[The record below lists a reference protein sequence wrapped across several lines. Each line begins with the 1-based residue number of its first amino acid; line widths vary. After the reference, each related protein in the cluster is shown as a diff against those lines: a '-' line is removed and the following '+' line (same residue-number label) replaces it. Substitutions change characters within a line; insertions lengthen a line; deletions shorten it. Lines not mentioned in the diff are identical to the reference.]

1 MFWAKRVKLK
11 NKSKIVGIFLIMNLG
26 IKTNDADTESATKY
40 QCEQLFVVNNYLV
53 TMYGLKLGECF
64 CVIYPEYPEYRELH

>member
-1 MFWAKRVKLK
+1 
-11 NKSKIVGIFLIMNLG
+11 MNLG